1 MQWSTVVVF
10 FLMGRP
16 QGMRGHELSAIECPH
31 ATLIHPMTERHM
43 RARRELPL
51 AAHAHAAGHQGRRAL
66 LATEPRA
73 LRIHVDMQLSN
84 LDASLSAYVEEELA
98 PAAVAAISRYIQ
110 VKEPMPGALQ
120 LPRVCAEYVTLYN
133 GTVLCSS
140 VEPIDTCGE
149 GDWTATHN
157 ASYFAGYEICDCPDA
172 AETSPDVD
180 CTCTFTEGGGGVP
193 DVDFVLYVTSGYL
206 QACERST
213 VAVGSYCS
221 QDVSNHRPLAGF
233 ANLCPNRIENAT
245 AGLVYMQQLDILVH
259 EILHGLVMD
268 DGLYDYFIDSSGKRL
283 GKHNVVQNFT
293 ERGVRVHKIVTPKVR
308 EAAAAQLA
316 CTPLNGAELE
326 NEGGLNMVRPLP
338 ILRSVYR
345 ILVLGVTRR

>member
-1 MQWSTVVVF
+1 MKKVYMQQLDILVHEILHGLVMDDGLYDYFIDSSGKRLGKHNVVQNF
-10 FLMGRP
+10 
-16 QGMRGHELSAIECPH
+16 
-31 ATLIHPMTERHM
+31 TERGVRVHKIVTPKV
-43 RARRELPL
+43 REAAAAQLACTPL
-51 AAHAHAAGHQGRRAL
+51 NGAELENEGGL
-66 LATEPRA
+66 NMATEPRA

-221 QDVSNHRPLAGF
+221 QDVSNHRPLAGQF
-233 ANLCPNRIENAT
+233 PI
-245 AGLVYMQQLDILVH
+245 IL
-259 EILHGLVMD
+259 
-268 DGLYDYFIDSSGKRL
+268 SRL
-283 GKHNVVQNFT
+283 AH
-293 ERGVRVHKIVTPKVR
+293 
-308 EAAAAQLA
+308 
-316 CTPLNGAELE
+316 
-326 NEGGLNMVRPLP
+326 GGLM
-338 ILRSVYR
+338 
-345 ILVLGVTRR
+345 